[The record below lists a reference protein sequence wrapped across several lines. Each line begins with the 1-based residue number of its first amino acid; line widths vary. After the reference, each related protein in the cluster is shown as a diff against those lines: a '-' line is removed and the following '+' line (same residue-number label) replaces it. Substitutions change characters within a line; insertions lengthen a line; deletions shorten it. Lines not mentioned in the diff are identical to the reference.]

1 MVKINYLNIIAV
13 SALTLILSACTPQPE
28 APSHVEIVPN
38 QSPQVEE
45 HTPTTVTQNEE
56 HIDLSQKSQTFHSGM
71 NAGCSTAKG
80 KYSKDSTRF
89 SGEADYKEG
98 WFYGRR
104 KCQAH
109 KAV

>member
-1 MVKINYLNIIAV
+1 MLQKKY
-13 SALTLILSACTPQPE
+13 LILVSLATATLFFTACTSTTAPQPI
-28 APSHVEIVPN
+28 PVEVIKPKV
-38 QSPQVEE
+38 
-45 HTPTTVTQNEE
+45 VTEQRPVAQNEE
-56 HIDLSQKSQTFHSGM
+56 AIDLSQKSETFHSGM
-71 NAGCSTAKG
+71 TAGCSTAKG
-80 KYSKDSTRF
+80 KYSKDSARF

>member
-1 MVKINYLNIIAV
+1 MLQKKH
-13 SALTLILSACTPQPE
+13 LILISLATSTLFFTACTPTSAPTLQP
-28 APSHVEIVPN
+28 
-38 QSPQVEE
+38 SPVKVTE
-45 HTPTTVTQNEE
+45 HIPTTPVAQNEPGL
-56 HIDLSQKSQTFHSGM
+56 DLSQKSPTFHSGM

-80 KYSKDSTRF
+80 KYSKDSARF